1 VRKDVAMAG
10 WRSAGFL
17 WIAAGFLAAQVWLIA
32 DASGTAMALTLSSSA
47 FEPGGK
53 IPSKY
58 TCEGDDVSPPLS
70 FDGVPQGAKSLA
82 LILDDPDAPDPKAP
96 KRVWVHWVV
105 YNLPPDAKGL
115 PEDASRAGL
124 PEGTA
129 SGVNDSKQAAYN
141 GPCPPIGRHRYFHK
155 LYALDIALPGKGL
168 TKADLEAA
176 IKGHVLAQAELMGTY
191 QKGDP

>member
-1 VRKDVAMAG
+1 MARL
-10 WRSAGFL
+10 RSAGFL
-17 WIAAGFLAAQVWLIA
+17 QIAVGLFVLQAWLIA
-32 DASGTAMALTLSSSA
+32 DAGGTAMALTLSSTA
-47 FEPGGK
+47 FKPGSK

-70 FDGVPQGAKSLA
+70 FGGAPQGTKSFA
-82 LILDDPDAPDPKAP
+82 LILDDPDAPDPRAP

-105 YNLPPDAKGL
+105 YNLPPDITGL
-115 PEDASRAGL
+115 PENAGAAGL
-124 PEGTA
+124 PKGA
-129 SGVNDSKQAAYN
+129 VIGINDSKQASYN

-155 LYALDIALPGKGL
+155 LYALDTTLPVKAL
-168 TKADLEAA
+168 TKADIETA